1 MKAKFVRDAVTVI
14 YNFLQLFIILYEN
27 YDCLVAMV
35 VMIVMFNIDWYGL
48 RIKIKLYKDI
58 FLINFAVFGRVYVE

>member
-1 MKAKFVRDAVTVI
+1 MKAKFVRNAVTVI